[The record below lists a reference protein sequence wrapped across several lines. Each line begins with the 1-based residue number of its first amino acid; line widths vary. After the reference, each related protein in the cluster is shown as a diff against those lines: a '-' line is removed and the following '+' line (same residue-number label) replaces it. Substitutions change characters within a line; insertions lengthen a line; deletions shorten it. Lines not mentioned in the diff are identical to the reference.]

1 MAVRQLLLHLQLL
14 IWQINFLKIMNLDCR
29 RLHPIIEA
37 QSEKDRLERNSK
49 KIRCSI
55 LRMESISKQH
65 HKEMKIS
72 AINQIKEVLQGII
85 IIIIIIANSNKMAW
99 VHIYHNNQQYLLNNH
114 QILRTLIHNSIN

>member
-1 MAVRQLLLHLQLL
+1 
-14 IWQINFLKIMNLDCR
+14 MNLDCR